1 MNVKQKQVKQADV
14 LVKASHLHIITSQ
27 EQIDAAIRHE
37 LYHNHKEVLIYKGRP
52 TVETVRQIF
61 KEFSVREDLTNRPFR
76 LSHRERGIFA
86 TDGWGEVSKIGPRD
100 FCKFVSS
107 WFSLAELTTYENK
120 PALVLA
126 KELPMMM
133 VPTFFQGR
141 FVDAAMLAPFQWI
154 D

>member
-1 MNVKQKQVKQADV
+1 MKSKQKNIMQAEV

-37 LYHNHKEVLIYKGRP
+37 LYHNQKQVLIYKGRP
-52 TVETVRQIF
+52 AVEAVRAIF
-61 KEFSVREDLTNRPFR
+61 KEFSVRKDLTNRPFR
-76 LSHRERGIFA
+76 LSHRDRGIYA
-86 TDGWGEVSKIGPRD
+86 TDAWGEVSKISPRD
-100 FCKFVSS
+100 FCRFVSS
-107 WFSLAELTTYENK
+107 WFSLAELTTYDGK

-126 KELPMMM
+126 KELPSMM

-141 FVDAAMLAPFQWI
+141 FVDATMLAPFQWI